1 MKNWL
6 VNGFIYLKKNIQ
18 KRNENLLFNFYLNLF
33 ESLKA
38 TCSCFLN
45 CSLSRMKDLLIHF
58 VNEISSRN
66 FYLNLLA
73 FRLMIHFQIIT
84 IVRCEKRNNFTLS
97 FSFALYPNI
106 MCNVFRFKF

>member
-1 MKNWL
+1 
-6 VNGFIYLKKNIQ
+6 
-18 KRNENLLFNFYLNLF
+18 
-33 ESLKA
+33 
-38 TCSCFLN
+38 
-45 CSLSRMKDLLIHF
+45 MKDLLIHF

-84 IVRCEKRNNFTLS
+84 IVKCEKRNNFILS

-106 MCNVFRFKF
+106 MCNVFRFSMRGQTGDSYHYCYFAKEK

>member
-1 MKNWL
+1 MA
-6 VNGFIYLKKNIQ
+6 YLFENNIQ

-38 TCSCFLN
+38 TCFCFLY

-73 FRLMIHFQIIT
+73 FRLMIYFQIIT
-84 IVRCEKRNNFTLS
+84 IVKCEKRNNFILS
-97 FSFALYPNI
+97 VPQYYVQCI
-106 MCNVFRFKF
+106 